1 LQPVLGT
8 FDGRRGVSFNGSQW
22 MTFGEGFESFVGGL
36 TLFLVARFVAPAV
49 CTEIFQVSSGFE
61 LDDIS
66 LQTDLA
72 IAEPG
77 ALLFEV
83 EQVNMRTGPRV
94 LDTTIPML
102 ATIVVRP
109 PESAFLFLDTLQ
121 GAMQTDPL
129 FVPDSI
135 GRIENYLGSGLYDNC
150 DPFEGVIFEL
160 LLYNR
165 GLSEEDVA
173 LVNAYLQQKWECC
186 GG

>member
-1 LQPVLGT
+1 
-8 FDGRRGVSFNGSQW
+8 
-22 MTFGEGFESFVGGL
+22 
-36 TLFLVARFVAPAV
+36 
-49 CTEIFQVSSGFE
+49 
-61 LDDIS
+61 
-66 LQTDLA
+66 
-72 IAEPG
+72 
-77 ALLFEV
+77 
-83 EQVNMRTGPRV
+83 MRTGPRV